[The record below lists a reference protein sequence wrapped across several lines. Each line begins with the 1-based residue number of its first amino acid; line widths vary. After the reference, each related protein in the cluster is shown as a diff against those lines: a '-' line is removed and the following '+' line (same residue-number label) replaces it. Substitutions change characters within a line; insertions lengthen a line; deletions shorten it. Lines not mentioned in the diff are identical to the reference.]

1 MYEVGIRMVA
11 PRADVREVDAVVVAR
26 TDRSRAQVRDR
37 PAEVWVTPFDE
48 IFRGPESDAD
58 RTTEEREPAIPI
70 LELGRTVVEV
80 NVSVAEEDRHL
91 AAPAAEEQYI
101 RPPAVAE
108 GFNVTFDDAFRG
120 AELRPKVAAAPTP
133 VDEREEREPEPET
146 ETVAE
151 VVEEPEPE
159 PVPEVVAEVLE
170 EPEPE
175 PVVQEV
181 EAEPVFDTSTCNIA
195 VWRGYRKA
203 MFYAQSLDGDET
215 VALAESPTFKYSGNG
230 TPDQTEA
237 AAQAYQALV
246 ELLREEGWRTVDE
259 GPAWFEQTLTRS

>member
-48 IFRGPESDAD
+48 IFRAPEPDANP
-58 RTTEEREPAIPI
+58 TTEHEDPVIPI
-70 LELGRTVVEV
+70 QEVGRGAVQ
-80 NVSVAEEDRHL
+80 VSVRVAHGEPHSDE
-91 AAPAAEEQYI
+91 PGVEEQYI
-101 RPPAVAE
+101 APEAAAHA
-108 GFNVTFDDAFRG
+108 FTVTFDEAFHG
-120 AELRPKVAAAPTP
+120 AELRAKPTP
-133 VDEREEREPEPET
+133 PTARVEKREP
-146 ETVAE
+146 
-151 VVEEPEPE
+151 EPEPE
-159 PVPEVVAEVLE
+159 PVFETVAEVEE
-170 EPEPE
+170 EPEPGPVGQELVVE
-175 PVVQEV
+175 P
-181 EAEPVFDTSTCNIA
+181 EPVFDTSTCNIA

>member
-1 MYEVGIRMVA
+1 VGIQLVPTRKHI
-11 PRADVREVDAVVVAR
+11 REVDAVIVP
-26 TDRSRAQVRDR
+26 RSEISPPPRQR
-37 PAEVWVTPFDE
+37 PAELWVTPFDE

-70 LELGRTVVEV
+70 LELGRAVVEV
-80 NVSVAEEDRHL
+80 NVSLAEEDRHL
-91 AAPAAEEQYI
+91 EAPATEEQYI

-108 GFNVTFDDAFRG
+108 AFNVTFDDAFRG
-120 AELRPKVAAAPTP
+120 AEVRPKAAAAPTP
-133 VDEREEREPEPET
+133 VEERKERKPEPEP

-159 PVPEVVAEVLE
+159 PVAEVVE

-181 EAEPVFDTSTCNIA
+181 VAEAEPVFDTSTCNIA